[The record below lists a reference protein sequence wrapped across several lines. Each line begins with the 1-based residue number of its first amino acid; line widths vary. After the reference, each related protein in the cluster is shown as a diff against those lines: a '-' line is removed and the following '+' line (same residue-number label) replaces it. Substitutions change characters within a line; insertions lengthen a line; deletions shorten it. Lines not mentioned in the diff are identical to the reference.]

1 MGPKQRKI
9 RAIRRP
15 ATHQLKFA
23 RDRIKEEPLFLLA
36 SLFMD
41 WKCLV
46 QGCSGFQW
54 LKVFGGMPMNRLVR
68 SFGHLEDG
76 SKPSLNI
83 HHGSSPRIRNLL

>member
-9 RAIRRP
+9 RAIRSP

-23 RDRIKEEPLFLLA
+23 RDRIKEEPLCLLA

-46 QGCSGFQW
+46 QGVQGF
-54 LKVFGGMPMNRLVR
+54 KG
-68 SFGHLEDG
+68 
-76 SKPSLNI
+76 
-83 HHGSSPRIRNLL
+83 

>member
-15 ATHQLKFA
+15 TTHQLKFA
-23 RDRIKEEPLFLLA
+23 RDRIKEEPLCLLA

-46 QGCSGFQW
+46 QGVQGF
-54 LKVFGGMPMNRLVR
+54 KG
-68 SFGHLEDG
+68 
-76 SKPSLNI
+76 
-83 HHGSSPRIRNLL
+83 